1 MENQQII
8 ADALK
13 ELNYKEN
20 KVARI
25 LANGKTEFVGIII
38 PDLYHHY
45 YSEMLSRI
53 LSTYETFGYKFLVF
67 VGDKSEETER
77 RYIQE
82 LLSYKI
88 EGMIILN
95 HTIPSEELARLPI
108 PIVTIEREDQ
118 YISSVNADNYMGGY
132 QATGLLARHHYDILI
147 HINPPTPENVPAYG
161 RLKGFSDFCREFH
174 LKHEVILKD
183 FGHSYKVAQSQPVT
197 VLEHIDAAY
206 SGQKKGIFVS
216 NDTHANAL
224 LNLLVRRFG
233 HLPDDY
239 LIVGFDNS
247 PISREAILPIGTVG
261 QQIDKLAYEA
271 TALLVEQMNERK
283 KRNPFPWSIRFTR
296 S

>member
-25 LANGKTEFVGIII
+25 LANGKIEFVGIII

-95 HTIPSEELARLPI
+95 HTIPSEELAR
-108 PIVTIEREDQ
+108 
-118 YISSVNADNYMGGY
+118 
-132 QATGLLARHHYDILI
+132 HHYDILI
-147 HINPPTPENVPAYG
+147 HINSPTPENVPAYG

-183 FGHSYKVAQSQPVT
+183 FGHSYKVAQSQLVT